1 MKTLFDLQGIA
12 YGTYLSVYENW
23 QKWGEHIGH
32 PCLNKENGYTF
43 ADDMVVYLLNPKTA
57 GAEIDK
63 YIKRA
68 LKTFCK
74 GKKQAYYELILST
87 MVMSNLFY
95 EWGYEDLSKVCSD
108 WYLTLFYD
116 EDFIYKYITE
126 DEIAEMWHLR

>member
-1 MKTLFDLQGIA
+1 MRVLNMDVMDYKKGLVGI
-12 YGTYLSVYENW
+12 TNT
-23 QKWGEHIGH
+23 
-32 PCLNKENGYTF
+32 KEIVIERVE
-43 ADDMVVYLLNPKTA
+43 DVL
-57 GAEIDK
+57 
-63 YIKRA
+63 
-68 LKTFCK
+68 K
-74 GKKQAYYELILST
+74 GKKQAYYEMVLST